1 MQTKSARNILEIF
14 VRHKNAA
21 NLLMV
26 LLILFGVWGISKLN
40 RQFFP
45 SLEVG
50 TINISLEWS
59 GASADDIRKNMLQVI
74 EPSVR
79 FLDGVKSMSSQARE
93 GRGSIALEF
102 ERDTDLRVAE
112 AQVEAAVEAISNLPE
127 ESEKPEVDRPKFFDP
142 IADIGLS
149 GPFPEATL
157 RKYAR
162 DIRDGLLDAG
172 VDRVTFTG
180 YRAREIRVLVDDAKL
195 RQLDLT
201 TADISRAITLN
212 TQDRPSGSL
221 DGEIEAQIRAIA
233 PEVTIAE
240 LANFELRTS
249 PTGEKLLL
257 GDVSIIEDGYD
268 DGASTGLMR
277 GQRAIQLSVARSAT
291 ADTVESYEKMQNYLD
306 DVRGQYPDSLEIEVF
321 NAAAE
326 LVEDRLGLLI
336 KNGVGG
342 LLIVLVV
349 LFIFLDFRI
358 AFWVAVG
365 IPVSILA
372 TLGVMYFTG
381 QTINMISMFALLL
394 TLGIIVDDA
403 IVVGEHTATR
413 YALGDSRQEAAIAGA
428 GRMAA
433 PVIAASLTT
442 MAAFGPIL
450 LVGDVIG
457 QILSALPMV
466 VIAVLIASLI
476 ECFLVLPGHL
486 SHALPKVRKEPG
498 AFRRNFD
505 AGFDFFKDKIFGFVA
520 DLSYR
525 WRYATVAVALALTIV
540 GVALIPAGK
549 LGFEFFPSVEGE
561 TVTVT
566 AFFQPGVPQE
576 AMYDLVD
583 ELGKA
588 VETVEKDLTP
598 DGEKLIKTTFA
609 SLDLEE
615 GRASLSIFLTAAEL
629 RSVRT
634 NQIGRA
640 IRENVPTIAG
650 VDRISVREP
659 RGGPPGRAIDVQFTG
674 GEVATLKKASEELQA
689 ILEGFEGVQAISDT
703 LSYGKPE
710 LSLELTPRGTA
721 LGFSLDSLGS
731 QIRDTFEGRLAR
743 RVAQEE
749 EEISIRVERQSTA
762 TGSGALRNLW
772 VRSDSGNY
780 VPISEVVTFSESQ
793 GFNRIIRDEGKTN
806 VTVRADTDTS
816 IVQAADVL
824 ERLENEHLDGIT
836 SKYGVDYS
844 IGGTQAEQSAAFGDL
859 QLGGIIALAIMYVI
873 ISWIF
878 ASYYTPL
885 AVMLIIPFGVVGA
898 IWGHYFLG
906 YNLTIISMMG
916 LLGLAGILV
925 NDSIVFVSR
934 LQERVEE
941 GDSLEVAA
949 TGAARDRLRAVLLTS
964 LTTIGGLTPLLF
976 ETSLQAQFLIPMAIT
991 IVFGLGLA
999 TTLVLFLVPAFIGI
1013 GADIGVCVAW
1023 VWGWIRVYFAWQFG
1037 APKVE
1042 ERQKLGDIFQ
1052 GRHHSEPR
1060 VDPAE

>member
-1 MQTKSARNILEIF
+1 MRNTSAKNLLEIF

-26 LLILFGVWGISKLN
+26 LLILFGFWGVSKLN

-50 TINISLEWS
+50 VISISMSWS
-59 GASADDIRKNMLQVI
+59 GASADDIRKNLLQVV
-74 EPSVR
+74 EPTVR
-79 FLDGVKSMSSQARE
+79 FLDGVKSMSSTARE
-93 GRGSIALEF
+93 GRGSITLEY
-102 ERDTDLRVAE
+102 ERNTDMRTAE
-112 AQVEAAVEAISNLPE
+112 AQAEEAVAAITNLPE
-127 ESEKPEVDRPKFFDP
+127 DADKPEIDRPKFFDP

-157 RKYAR
+157 RQYAR

-195 RQLDLT
+195 RQLGLT
-201 TADISRAITLN
+201 TADLSRIIASN
-212 TQDRPSGSL
+212 TVDKPSGSL
-221 DGEIEAQIRAIA
+221 DGNVEAQIRAIA
-233 PEVTIAE
+233 KDVNTAE
-240 LANFELRTS
+240 LANMEIRTS
-249 PTGEKLLL
+249 PNGEKLLL
-257 GDVSIIEDGYD
+257 GDVATIEDGYD
-268 DGASTGLMR
+268 QDQTVGYMR
-277 GQRAIQLSVARSAT
+277 GQQAIQLSVSRSAT
-291 ADTVESYEKMQNYLD
+291 ADTIESFEKMNNYLKEIE
-306 DVRGQYPDSLEIEVF
+306 GELPETLQIEVF

-326 LVEDRLGLLI
+326 LVEDRLGLLV
-336 KNGVGG
+336 KNGLTG
-342 LLIVLVV
+342 LALVLIV

-413 YALGDSRQEAAIAGA
+413 YAMGDSRQDAAIAGA

-450 LVGDVIG
+450 LLGDVIG

-486 SHALPKVRKEPG
+486 SHALPRERKAPG
-498 AFRRNFD
+498 WFRRNFD
-505 AGFDFFKDKIFGFVA
+505 AGFDFFKDKMFGALA
-520 DLSYR
+520 DLTYR
-525 WRYATVAVALALTIV
+525 WRYATVASAFALAIV
-540 GVALIPAGK
+540 GGALIPAGK

-561 TVTVT
+561 TVNVT
-566 AFFQPGVPQE
+566 AVFQPGVPQE
-576 AMYDLVD
+576 EMYGLID
-583 ELGKA
+583 ELNKA
-588 VETVEKDLTP
+588 VKTVEADLTP
-598 DGEKLIKTTFA
+598 EGEKLIVTTFA
-609 SLDLEE
+609 SLDTEN
-615 GRASLSIFLTAAEL
+615 GRANLSIFLTPAEV
-629 RSVRT
+629 RSIRT

-650 VDRISVREP
+650 VDRLSVREP
-659 RGGPPGRAIDVQFTG
+659 RGGPPGRAIDVEFFGAET
-674 GEVATLKKASEELQA
+674 ADLKKASEELQA

-710 LSLELTPRGTA
+710 LVLELTPRGTA

-731 QIRDTFEGRLAR
+731 QIRDTFEGNLAR
-743 RVAQEE
+743 RVAEEE
-749 EEISIRVERQSTA
+749 EEISIRVEQVSDA
-762 TGSGALRNLW
+762 AGSAALRDMW
-772 VRSDSGNY
+772 VRSNAGNF
-780 VPISEVVTFSESQ
+780 VPLAEVVSFSDRQ
-793 GFNRIIRDEGKTN
+793 GFNRINREEGKTT
-806 VTVRADTDTS
+806 VSVRADTDTS
-816 IVQAADVL
+816 IVQGAEIL
-824 ERLENEHLDGIT
+824 ERLEADHMAAIAANN
-836 SKYGVDYS
+836 GVQYS
-844 IGGTQAEQSAAFGDL
+844 FGGTQAEQGAAFGDL
-859 QLGGIIALAIMYVI
+859 RLGGIIALGIMYVI

-878 ASYYTPL
+878 ASYFAPL
-885 AVMLIIPFGVVGA
+885 AVMLIIPFGIVGA
-898 IWGHYFLG
+898 IWGHYIMG
-906 YNLTIISMMG
+906 YSLTIISLMG

-934 LQERVEE
+934 LQERIDD
-941 GDSLEVAA
+941 GDSLEKAA

-1013 GADIGVCVAW
+1013 GGDICALFSW
-1023 VWGWIRVYFAWQFG
+1023 LFLRKG
-1037 APKVE
+1037 APSF
-1042 ERQKLGDIFQ
+1042 RGLLRGD
-1052 GRHHSEPR
+1052 HHTIPR
-1060 VDPAE
+1060 GPELEG

>member
-1 MQTKSARNILEIF
+1 MASKRARNLLEIF

-26 LLILFGVWGISKLN
+26 LIILFGVWGMSKLN

-50 TINISLEWS
+50 VISISTSWS
-59 GASADDIRKNMLQVI
+59 GASADDIRKNLLQVI
-74 EPSVR
+74 EPTVR
-79 FLDGVKSMSSQARE
+79 FLDGVKSMESTARE
-93 GRGSIALEF
+93 GGGSITLEF
-102 ERDTDLRVAE
+102 ERDTDMRTAE
-112 AQVEAAVEAISNLPE
+112 AQVEEAVAAITNLPVDADT
-127 ESEKPEVDRPKFFDP
+127 PEVDRPKFFDP
-142 IADIGLS
+142 IADLGIS

-195 RQLDLT
+195 RQLGLT
-201 TADISRAITLN
+201 TADLSRTISVN
-212 TQDRPSGSL
+212 TVDKPSGTL
-221 DGEIEAQIRAIA
+221 DGDFEAQIRAIA
-233 PEVTIAE
+233 KDVNINE
-240 LANFELRTS
+240 LANLEIRTS

-257 GDVSIIEDGYD
+257 GDVATIEDGYD
-268 DGASTGLMR
+268 NDQSVGFMR
-277 GQRAIQLSVARSAT
+277 GQRAIQLSVSRSAT
-291 ADTVESYEKMQNYLD
+291 ADTIESFEKMNTYLTTLKEEL
-306 DVRGQYPDSLEIEVF
+306 PASLQIEVF

-326 LVEDRLGLLI
+326 LVEDRLGLLV
-336 KNGVGG
+336 KNGVTG
-342 LLIVLVV
+342 LLLVLVV

-365 IPVSILA
+365 IPVSILG

-413 YALGDSRQEAAIAGA
+413 YAMGDSRQEAAIAGA

-486 SHALPKVRKEPG
+486 SHALPRERKAPG
-498 AFRRNFD
+498 WFRRNFD
-505 AGFDFFKDKIFGFVA
+505 NGFDFFKEKIFGTLA
-520 DLSYR
+520 DITYK
-525 WRYATVAVALALTIV
+525 WRYATVAATVALAIT
-540 GVALIPAGK
+540 GGALIPSGK
-549 LGFEFFPSVEGE
+549 LAFEFFPTVEGE
-561 TVTVT
+561 TVNVS

-576 AMYDLVD
+576 SMYELVTQLD
-583 ELGKA
+583 TA
-588 VETVEKDLTP
+588 VRKVEADLTP
-598 DGEKLIKTTFA
+598 DGEQLIVTTFA
-609 SLDLEE
+609 YLDMEN
-615 GRASLSIFLTAAEL
+615 GRANLSVFLTPAEA
-629 RSVRT
+629 RSIRT
-634 NQIGRA
+634 NEIGRA

-650 VDRISVREP
+650 VDRLSVREP
-659 RGGPPGRAIDVQFTG
+659 RGGPPGRAIDVQFSGAET
-674 GEVATLKKASEELQA
+674 VVLKQASEELQA
-689 ILEGFEGVQAISDT
+689 ILEGFDGVQAISDT
-703 LSYGKPE
+703 LRYGKPE
-710 LSLELTPRGTA
+710 LVIELTPRGRA

-743 RVAQEE
+743 RVAEEE
-749 EEISIRVERQSTA
+749 EEISIRVEQQSNTA
-762 TGSGALRNLW
+762 GTAALRDLW
-772 VRSDSGNY
+772 VRSDAGNF
-780 VPISEVVTFSESQ
+780 VPLAEVVSFSDRQ
-793 GFNRIIRDEGKTN
+793 GFNRINREEGKT
-806 VTVRADTDTS
+806 VVSVRADTDSTILQGS
-816 IVQAADVL
+816 EVI
-824 ERLENEHLDGIT
+824 ERLEADHMGSIAA
-836 SKYGVDYS
+836 KYGVDYS
-844 IGGTQAEQSAAFGDL
+844 FGGTQAEQNAAFGDL
-859 QLGGIIALAIMYVI
+859 QLGGLIALGIMYVI

-878 ASYYTPL
+878 ASYFAPL

-898 IWGHYFLG
+898 IWGHYLMG
-906 YNLTIISMMG
+906 YNLTVISVMG

-934 LQERVEE
+934 LQERIEE
-941 GDSLEVAA
+941 GDSLERAA

-999 TTLVLFLVPAFIGI
+999 TTLVLFLVPSFIGI
-1013 GADIGVCVAW
+1013 GADIGAFFSW
-1023 VWGWIRVYFAWQFG
+1023 LFLRKG
-1037 APKVE
+1037 APSF
-1042 ERQKLGDIFQ
+1042 RGLLRGD
-1052 GRHHSEPR
+1052 HHTVPR
-1060 VDPAE
+1060 GPELEG

>member
-1 MQTKSARNILEIF
+1 MAKQRARNLLEIF

-26 LLILFGVWGISKLN
+26 LLILFGVWGMSKLN

-50 TINISLEWS
+50 VINISMSWS
-59 GASADDIRKNMLQVI
+59 GASADDIRKNLLQVV
-74 EPSVR
+74 EPTVR
-79 FLDGVKSMSSQARE
+79 FLDGVKSMSSTARE
-93 GRGSIALEF
+93 GRGTITLEY
-102 ERDTDLRVAE
+102 ERNTDMRTAE
-112 AQVEAAVEAISNLPE
+112 AQAEEAVAAITNLPE
-127 ESEKPEVDRPKFFDP
+127 DADAPEIDRPKFFDP
-142 IADIGLS
+142 IADIGIS

-180 YRAREIRVLVDDAKL
+180 YRSREIRVLVDDAKL
-195 RQLDLT
+195 RQLGLT
-201 TADISRAITLN
+201 TADLSRIIASN
-212 TQDRPSGSL
+212 TADKPSGTL
-221 DGEIEAQIRAIA
+221 EGDLEAQIRAIA
-233 PEVTIAE
+233 KDVNVAE
-240 LANFELRTS
+240 LANLEIRTS

-257 GDVSIIEDGYD
+257 GDVATIEDGYD
-268 DGASTGLMR
+268 NDQSVGYMR
-277 GQRAIQLSVARSAT
+277 GQQAIQLSVSRSAT
-291 ADTVESYEKMQNYLD
+291 ADTVESFEKLNGYLESIK
-306 DVRGQYPDSLEIEVF
+306 GELPATLQIEVF

-336 KNGVGG
+336 KNGLWGILG
-342 LLIVLVV
+342 VLVI

-413 YALGDSRQEAAIAGA
+413 YAMGDSRQEAAIAGA

-486 SHALPKVRKEPG
+486 SHALPRERKAPG
-498 AFRRNFD
+498 WFRRNFD
-505 AGFDFFKDKIFGFVA
+505 NGFDFFKEKIFGFVA
-520 DLSYR
+520 DLTYR
-525 WRYATVAVALALTIV
+525 WRYATVASALALAIV
-540 GVALIPAGK
+540 GGALIPAGK
-549 LGFEFFPSVEGE
+549 LNFEFFPSVEGE
-561 TVTVT
+561 TVNVT
-566 AFFQPGVPQE
+566 AFFQPGVPQD
-576 AMYDLVD
+576 AMYGLIDQLD
-583 ELGKA
+583 DA
-588 VETVEKDLTP
+588 VKKVEADLTP
-598 DGEKLIKTTFA
+598 EGESLIVTTFA
-609 SLDLEE
+609 SLDMEN
-615 GRASLSIFLTAAEL
+615 GRANLSIFLTPAEA

-640 IRENVPTIAG
+640 IRENIPTIAG
-650 VDRISVREP
+650 VDRLSVREP
-659 RGGPPGRAIDVQFTG
+659 RGGPPGRAIDVQFFGAETA
-674 GEVATLKKASEELQA
+674 VLKQASEELQA

-703 LSYGKPE
+703 LNYGKPE
-710 LSLELTPRGTA
+710 LVLELTPRGRA

-731 QIRDTFEGRLAR
+731 QIRDTFEGNLAR
-743 RVAQEE
+743 RVAEEE
-749 EEISIRVERQSTA
+749 EEISIRVEQVSDA
-762 TGSGALRNLW
+762 TGSAALRDLW
-772 VRSDSGNY
+772 VRSDAGNF
-780 VPISEVVTFSESQ
+780 VPLAEVVSFADRQ
-793 GFNRIIRDEGKTN
+793 GFNRINREEGKT
-806 VTVRADTDTS
+806 VVSVRADTDTT
-816 IVQAADVL
+816 IVQGAEVI
-824 ERLENEHLDGIT
+824 ERLQSDHMDAIA
-836 SKYGVDYS
+836 SKYGVEYS
-844 IGGTQAEQSAAFGDL
+844 FGGTQAEQNAAFGDL
-859 QLGGIIALAIMYVI
+859 QLGGLIALGIMYVI

-878 ASYYTPL
+878 ASYFAPL

-898 IWGHYFLG
+898 IWGHYIMG
-906 YNLTIISMMG
+906 YSLTIISMMG

-934 LQERVEE
+934 LQERVQE
-941 GDSLEVAA
+941 GDSLEKAA

-1013 GADIGVCVAW
+1013 GADIGAFF
-1023 VWGWIRVYFAWQFG
+1023 GWLFLRKG
-1037 APKVE
+1037 APTF
-1042 ERQKLGDIFQ
+1042 RGMLRGD
-1052 GRHHSEPR
+1052 HHTVPR
-1060 VDPAE
+1060 GPELEG

>member
-1 MQTKSARNILEIF
+1 MQTQRTRSLLDLF

-50 TINISLEWS
+50 TINISLQWS
-59 GASADDIRKNMLQVI
+59 GASAEDVQKNLLQVI
-74 EPSVR
+74 EPTVR
-79 FLDGVKSMSSQARE
+79 FLDNVKSMDSQARE
-93 GRGSIALEF
+93 GRGTITLEF
-102 ERDTDLRVAE
+102 ERNTDMRQAE
-112 AQVEAAVEAISNLPE
+112 AQVEAAVEAITNLPE
-127 ESEKPEVDRPKFFDP
+127 DAEKPEIDRPKFFDP
-142 IADIGLS
+142 IADIGIS
-149 GPFPEATL
+149 GPFPESTL
-157 RKYAR
+157 RQYAR

-195 RQLDLT
+195 RQLGLT
-201 TADISRAITLN
+201 TADISRIISQN
-212 TQDRPSGSL
+212 TADRPSGSVEG
-221 DGEIEAQIRAIA
+221 DIEAQIRAIA
-233 PEVTIAE
+233 KDVNVRE
-240 LANFELRTS
+240 LQNLEIRTS

-257 GDVSIIEDGYD
+257 GDVATIEDGYD
-268 DGASTGLMR
+268 KDQSVGYMR
-277 GQRAIQLSVARSAT
+277 GQRAIQLSVSRSAT
-291 ADTVESYEKMQNYLD
+291 ADTVESFEKMQNYLD
-306 DVRGQYPDSLEIEVF
+306 SIRGELPETLQVEVF
-321 NAAAE
+321 NAAAS
-326 LVEDRLGLLI
+326 LVEDRLALLI
-336 KNGVGG
+336 KNGVTG
-342 LLIVLVV
+342 LLLVLVV

-413 YALGDSRQEAAIAGA
+413 YALGDTRQEAAIAGA

-486 SHALPKVRKEPG
+486 AHALPKERKASG
-498 AFRRNFD
+498 WFRRNFD
-505 AGFDFFKDKIFGFVA
+505 NGFDFFKERIFGWLA
-520 DLSYR
+520 DLTYK
-525 WRYATVAVALALTIV
+525 WRYATVAVALSLGIL
-540 GVALIPAGK
+540 GGALIPAGK

-561 TVTVT
+561 TVNVS
-566 AFFQPGVPQE
+566 AIFQPGVPQE
-576 AMYDLVD
+576 EMYGLV
-583 ELGKA
+583 EQ
-588 VETVEKDLTP
+588 VEAAIKKVEAELTP
-598 DGEKLIKTTFA
+598 EGEKTIVTSFA
-609 SLDLEE
+609 YLDLEN
-615 GRASLSIFLTAAEL
+615 GQANLSIFLTPSEL

-634 NQIGRA
+634 NEIGRA
-640 IRENVPTIAG
+640 IRENIPTIAG

-659 RGGPPGRAIDVQFTG
+659 RGGPPGRAIDVQFSG
-674 GEVATLKKASEELQA
+674 AEVPVLKQASEELQG

-710 LSLELTPRGTA
+710 LVLELTPRGRA
-721 LGFSLDSLGS
+721 LGFSLETLGS
-731 QIRDTFEGRLAR
+731 QIRDTFEGKLAR
-743 RVAQEE
+743 RVAEEE
-749 EEISIRVERQSTA
+749 EEISIRVEQVT
-762 TGSGALRNLW
+762 SGAGTAALRDLW
-772 VRSDSGNY
+772 VRSDAGNF
-780 VPISEVVTFSESQ
+780 VPLSEVVTFADQQ
-793 GFNRIIRDEGKTN
+793 GFNRIVREEGKT
-806 VTVRADTDTS
+806 VVSVRADTDTT
-816 IVQAADVL
+816 IVQAAEVL
-824 ERLENEHLDGIT
+824 ERLENDYLGAIAG
-836 SKYGVDYS
+836 KYGVNYS
-844 IGGTQAEQSAAFGDL
+844 FGGTQAEQSAAFGDL
-859 QLGGIIALAIMYVI
+859 QLGGLIALGVMYII

-878 ASYYTPL
+878 ASYFAPL

-898 IWGHYFLG
+898 IWGHYLMG

-941 GDSLEVAA
+941 GDSLAVAA

-964 LTTIGGLTPLLF
+964 LTTIGGLAPLLF

-999 TTLVLFLVPAFIGI
+999 TMLVLFLVPAFIGI
-1013 GADIGVCVAW
+1013 GADIGAFF
-1023 VWGWIRVYFAWQFG
+1023 GWLFVRENAPTFRGLIRG
-1037 APKVE
+1037 DHHTIPRTPEVE
-1042 ERQKLGDIFQ
+1042 G
-1052 GRHHSEPR
+1052 
-1060 VDPAE
+1060 